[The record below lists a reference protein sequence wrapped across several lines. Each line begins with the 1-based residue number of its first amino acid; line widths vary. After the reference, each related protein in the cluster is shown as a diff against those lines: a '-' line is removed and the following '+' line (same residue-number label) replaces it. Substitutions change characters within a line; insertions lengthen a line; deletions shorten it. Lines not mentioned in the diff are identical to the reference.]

1 MRIPKLTALLLL
13 IATPL
18 ATPLFVLARSRFGL
32 GSNSPINFIPD
43 ILLTLSLV
51 YVLLKDFKLFKKE
64 KLLRWAGYY
73 IVFSVVVS
81 LFTAKNLNGY
91 IAGLLYNLRPVSAL
105 VLGWYVARKKQINA
119 QQLRK
124 MLLCVSAA
132 VIIFGLLQMYILPKD
147 FLSHF
152 GYSIQTIKP
161 FITID
166 DNPNLVRI
174 LSTTRGP
181 NPLGAYLVLPILL
194 SFGLFMKEKKLWQ
207 FVLLAGGVIV
217 LYGSGSRSAGLGL
230 FVGLGL
236 MLVIKSKQLTDLQR
250 FIKPGIWLAIPI
262 LVTGLILLPSVR
274 DSSFARQ
281 SLLHDDPKTGAVI
294 TTNQEHW
301 NATKRSF
308 NKFLQQPFGC
318 GLGCSGPAS
327 RQTANSDIPENY
339 YLQIARE
346 TGFIG
351 FFLFMTFLSL
361 IAKNL
366 YQKRHIYPE
375 YFAAFIGLSLVG
387 LLLHVWA
394 DQEVV
399 VTFWIAAGSVIA
411 NSVSIIKSD
420 TPKNLT

>member
-1 MRIPKLTALLLL
+1 MRISKILTICLLV
-13 IATPL
+13 ATPTI
-18 ATPLFVLARSRFGL
+18 TPLVVLVRSNFNLPSSYPVNFV
-32 GSNSPINFIPD
+32 PD
-43 ILLTLSLV
+43 ILLALTFVVLV
-51 YVLLKDFKLFKKE
+51 SSNWRELVRQRLFKVAGCYVL
-64 KLLRWAGYY
+64 
-73 IVFSVVVS
+73 FSLIVS
-81 LFTAKNLNGY
+81 LFTAGSSKAY
-91 IAGLLYNLRPVSAL
+91 VAGMIYNLRPVLAL
-105 VLGWYVARKKQINA
+105 SVGWLAVHRKIISQKA
-119 QQLRK
+119 VSK
-124 MLLCVSAA
+124 LLTVTFGLVVS
-132 VIIFGLLQMYILPKD
+132 FGLLQMFVLPKD

-152 GYSIQTIKP
+152 GYSSQTIKP
-161 FITID
+161 FVTID

-174 LSTTRGP
+174 ISTTRGP
-181 NPLGAYLVLPILL
+181 NPLGAYLVLPILI

-207 FVLLAGGVIV
+207 FVLLSGGVVV

-230 FVGLGL
+230 FVGLCL

-250 FIKPGIWLAIPI
+250 FIKPGIWLAIPV

-274 DSSFARQ
+274 DSSFVRQ

-301 NATKRSF
+301 LATKRSF
-308 NKFLQQPFGC
+308 TKFTKQPFGC

-351 FFLFMTFLSL
+351 FLLFMTFLSL
-361 IAKNL
+361 VAKNL
-366 YQKRHIYPE
+366 YQKRHDYPE
-375 YFAAFIGLSLVG
+375 YFAAFVGLSLVG

-399 VTFWIAAGSVIA
+399 ITFWLAAGAVIA
-411 NSVSIIKSD
+411 SRDPQPRK
-420 TPKNLT
+420 K